1 MAFNA
6 LVMCREQESQ
16 QVLTAAMEVLK
27 MEQTLCVTV
36 PEALDLMVR
45 EQYSALV
52 LDFDLPHAE
61 LVAKMARLAPA
72 QNRPVIFAMI
82 GARTEIG
89 ATFQAGANFVLYKPP
104 AGDQFVRSLRAGRVF
119 MKPDRRQTS
128 RQKLETLVYLQLG
141 IVALPAMV
149 LDLTQNGL
157 ALQAPEPLP
166 PVQEVP
172 VRFVLPGTTH
182 LIEGM
187 GEVIWADD
195 SGRAGVLFTQLAAV
209 SRKHLKAWLTKRDRT
224 LRAAVRATPAAKKRK
239 NCSTGFALILR

>member
-6 LVMCREQESQ
+6 LVMYREQQSQ
-16 QVLTAAMEVLK
+16 QVLAAATEVLQI
-27 MEQTLCVTV
+27 EQTLCTSV

-45 EQYSALV
+45 KQYSALV
-52 LDFDLPHAE
+52 LDFDLPHTE

-89 ATFQAGANFVLYKPP
+89 ATFQAGANFVLYKPLV
-104 AGDQFVRSLRAGRVF
+104 GDQVLRSLRAARVF
-119 MKPDRRQTS
+119 MKPDRRQSS

-149 LDLTQNGL
+149 LDLTQEGV

-172 VRFVLPGTTH
+172 LRFVLPGTTH

-187 GEVIWADD
+187 GEVVWADD
-195 SGRAGVLFTQLAAV
+195 SGRAGILFSELPAI
-209 SRKHLKAWLTKRDRT
+209 SRKHLKAFLAKRGSPQRT
-224 LRAAVRATPAAKKRK
+224 RVRATAGAKRRK
-239 NCSTGFALILR
+239 VSQPVSL

>member
-6 LVMCREQESQ
+6 LVMCREQQSQ
-16 QVLTAAMEVLK
+16 QVLAAAMGVLQ
-27 MEQTLCVTV
+27 MEHSLCGSV
-36 PEALDLMVR
+36 PEALDRMVR
-45 EQYSALV
+45 DQYSALV

-72 QNRPVIFAMI
+72 QSRPVIFAMI
-82 GARTEIG
+82 GARTAIG
-89 ATFQAGANFVLYKPP
+89 ATFQAGANFVLYKPLV
-104 AGDQFVRSLRAGRVF
+104 GDQVLRSLRAGRVF
-119 MKPDRRQTS
+119 MKPDRRQS
-128 RQKLETLVYLQLG
+128 PRRKLETLVYLQLG
-141 IVALPAMV
+141 IVALPAML
-149 LDLTQNGL
+149 LDLTQDGL

-195 SGRAGVLFTQLAAV
+195 SGRAGVLFTQLAAA
-209 SRKHLKAWLTKRDRT
+209 SGKHLKAWLAKRDRT
-224 LRAAVRATPAAKKRK
+224 QRTAVRVTPGAKRRK
-239 NCSTGFALILR
+239 GHQLAFR

>member
-6 LVMCREQESQ
+6 LVMCREQQSQ
-16 QVLTAAMEVLK
+16 QVLAAAMEVLQ
-27 MEQTLCVTV
+27 MEQTLGGST

-72 QNRPVIFAMI
+72 QSRPVIFAMI

-89 ATFQAGANFVLYKPP
+89 ATFQAGANFVLYKPLV
-104 AGDQFVRSLRAGRVF
+104 GDQVLRSLRAGKVF
-119 MKPDRRQTS
+119 MKPDRRQS
-128 RQKLETLVYLQLG
+128 PREKLETLVYLQLG

-149 LDLTQNGL
+149 LDLTQDGL

-166 PVQEVP
+166 PVREVP
-172 VRFVLPGTTH
+172 LRFVLPSTTY

-195 SGRAGVLFTQLAAV
+195 SGRAGVLFTQLAAA
-209 SRKHLKAWLTKRDRT
+209 SRKHLKAWLTKRDRNQRT
-224 LRAAVRATPAAKKRK
+224 RVRATPGTKKRK
-239 NCSTGFALILR
+239 IPEPALP